1 MGELGTRLIRAREA
15 RGLTL
20 EDAERDTRISRRYL
34 EALESEQLEN
44 IPAPVYA
51 RGFLRSYSQYLGMDP
66 QEMLALFPRDDEV
79 GAPQPPRA
87 SMQNPVPPTSP
98 SRPAWRRPSRTRPD
112 ERSAPP
118 PSQPA
123 PPPPAR
129 ARRPQ
134 PPQRPP
140 AALPQ
145 EPMIGVD
152 IGVPAPARRI
162 NPGHGDSGRNVAI
175 LIAAGIAVLI
185 VVIAALVISNLGD
198 DGGTAL
204 PGENGTPTGTAGTP
218 TVQATT
224 PVNVTRGV
232 VPDVEGLDAPAARAE
247 IEAAGFVVRENR
259 TASQMPAG
267 RVLTQSPAAGIAW
280 PEGNEVIIVVS
291 TGP

>member
-1 MGELGTRLIRAREA
+1 MGELGTRLVRAREA

-66 QEMLALFPRDDEV
+66 QEMLALFPRDDE
-79 GAPQPPRA
+79 GAGQQPPRA
-87 SMQNPVPPTSP
+87 SMQNPVPATSP
-98 SRPAWRRPSRTRPD
+98 SRPAWRRPSRARPTED
-112 ERSAPP
+112 DAPP
-118 PSQPA
+118 PA
-123 PPPPAR
+123 PR
-129 ARRPQ
+129 GARRPQ
-134 PPQRPP
+134 APPRPP
-140 AALPQ
+140 AALPR

-175 LIAAGIAVLI
+175 LVAAAIAVLA
-185 VVIAALVISNLGD
+185 VVIIALVISRLGD
-198 DGGTAL
+198 GADSTFTGEDGTA
-204 PGENGTPTGTAGTP
+204 NGTASTP
-218 TVQATT
+218 TAAATT
-224 PVNVTRGV
+224 PANVTRGV
-232 VPDVEGLDAPAARAE
+232 VPDVEGLDATAARAE
-247 IEAAGFVVRENR
+247 IVAAGFVVRENR

-267 RVLTQSPAAGIAW
+267 TVLTQSPAAGVAW

-291 TGP
+291 TGR